1 MTFQIR
7 PDGIMDPFGKYLNPL
22 TGTQYTPQYYF
33 NANKLKEDG
42 KLDGWTK
49 FKPWIDRLEILRK
62 IHNNNIVLVKI
73 PPGTGKTVIIPKL
86 LLHYFGY
93 QKKVICTTPRK
104 ATTSSAGEYSA
115 ACLDVPLYQVDEK
128 GVYYKNPEIKGK
140 QENRYDT
147 GMRIVGYK
155 HSSKNMSNNDTI
167 LLFTTDGTVKQMLL
181 QGNDSNLSQ
190 YGGVIVDE
198 VHERSVNIDVV
209 IALLLDIVKRR
220 PDFKVIFMSATID
233 ENQFIDYFKKIG
245 LGKNYSLYILDAL
258 EPPYKRT
265 IKPVLKSIN
274 QSNFMDIVFQKIN
287 EILKDPKT
295 INGDILAFVTSEAET
310 QKMVK
315 RINNNLKEYPL
326 NGKPYAIAYT
336 KNISDVD
343 ANIAT
348 KKNTLLTINPTAD
361 AQNGFSRKVIIATN
375 VVESS
380 VTFEDPIKFVIESG
394 LAFEKIYDAKNY
406 CYKTGKFYVSQASIE
421 QRCGRTGRTC
431 DGECIQL
438 YTTDQFKNLKKFTD
452 PKILLEDFTPELL
465 NIICLPMNR
474 TLPKGLEFL
483 SRMVQEPKTYQP
495 ALIRAYKNLLN
506 MDLINS
512 TGNITPLGEICSS
525 FNKFDIKI
533 GKMCIA
539 GYYLGCMEYVMMLGA
554 ILREVLSYEDVFI
567 KPLGADEDP
576 VLEKQYQ
583 DKIKKISNP
592 LGDHIT
598 LLQIYYLWS
607 KSNSTDRI
615 AFSNNYGLNNRK
627 LQNIETA
634 YKELI
639 KTIEKL
645 IPQIAN
651 LNLFELPPQMAQYGG
666 SIMSKSHE
674 YIHNGGAI
682 LNNDTGDT
690 GDTGDSDSDD
700 SDTNDILGDDISGEY
715 ELMMGGFDGLFDN
728 NKPNMKLEKDNNAS
742 KSNGKSYKK
751 FFQNNNTNFDVLYRN
766 SKFSGGYNTIPI
778 KRTGIKTKK
787 SQTSGNIYNSKTNA
801 RTRSKEYTQSGGG
814 DHNKALENEKIA
826 KRYEKI
832 MNLISLEGLKSKV
845 IPAFIGYQD
854 ELYDRIIM
862 ALFYGF
868 SNNIAS
874 YTGNGKKY
882 NVKFSPLKAT
892 ISGSSFDFVN
902 KTPNLVIYHE
912 FTNMITP
919 GKEDSKL
926 NLITEINALH
936 IGMFLDVNEIIK
948 KI

>member
-22 TGTQYTPQYYF
+22 TGTPYTPQYYF
-33 NANKLKEDG
+33 HANKLKDNG

-49 FKPWIDRLEILRK
+49 FKPWVDRLEILRK
-62 IHNNNIVLVKI
+62 IHNNNIVLIKI

-93 QKKVICTTPRK
+93 QKKVICTTPRQ

-115 ACLDVPLYQVDEK
+115 ACLDVPLYQIDEK
-128 GVYYKNPEIKGK
+128 GEYYKNLEIKGK

-147 GMRIVGYK
+147 GLRIVGYR
-155 HSSKNMSNNDTI
+155 HGAKNMSNNDTL

-181 QGNDSNLSQ
+181 QGSDPNLSQ
-190 YGGVIVDE
+190 YGGVVVDE

-233 ENQFIDYFKKIG
+233 ENQFVDYFKKIG
-245 LGKNYSLYILDAL
+245 LGKTYSIYMLDAPEL
-258 EPPYKRT
+258 PYKRI
-265 IKPVLKSIN
+265 IKPELKRIN
-274 QSNFMDIVFQKIN
+274 QSTFMDIIFQKIN
-287 EILKDPKT
+287 SILKNPKT
-295 INGDILAFVTSEAET
+295 IKGDILAFVTSESET

-326 NGKPYAIAYT
+326 DGKPYAIAYS
-336 KNISDVD
+336 KKISDIE

-348 KKNTLLTINPTAD
+348 KKNTLQSINPTAD
-361 AQNGFSRKVIIATN
+361 APNGFSRKVIIATN

-380 VTFEDPIKFVIESG
+380 VTFEDPITFVIESG

-438 YTTDQFKNLKKFTD
+438 YTSDQFKNLKQFTD
-452 PKILLEDFTPELL
+452 PKILLEDFTTELL

-474 TLPKGLEFL
+474 TLQKGLEFL
-483 SRMVQEPKTYQP
+483 SRMIQEPKTYQP
-495 ALIRAYKNLLN
+495 TLIRAYKNLLN
-506 MDLINS
+506 MDLIDS
-512 TGNITPLGEICSS
+512 TGNITPLGDICSN

-539 GYYLGCMEYVMMLGA
+539 GYYLGCMEYVMMLGS
-554 ILREVLSYEDVFI
+554 ILREVLSYEDIFI

-607 KSNSTDRI
+607 ISSDRRG
-615 AFSNNYGLNNRK
+615 FSNNYGLDNKK
-627 LQNIETA
+627 LENIESA

-639 KTIEKL
+639 RTVEKL
-645 IPQIAN
+645 MPQIVN

-666 SIMSKSHE
+666 SNIAKSTE
-674 YIHNGGAI
+674 DNHNNIPSGG
-682 LNNDTGDT
+682 NMWYD
-690 GDTGDSDSDD
+690 DSSDD
-700 SDTNDILGDDISGEY
+700 SDTGDILGDNISKDY
-715 ELMMGGFDGLFDN
+715 ELMLGGFDGLFNN
-728 NKPNMKLEKDNNAS
+728 NKPNIKLETDNNAG
-742 KSNGKSYKK
+742 KSNGKSNKK

-778 KRTGIKTKK
+778 KRIGIKTKK
-787 SQTSGNIYNSKTNA
+787 SQASGNIYNSKNNA
-801 RTRSKEYTQSGGG
+801 RTRSKEYTNIGGG
-814 DHNKALENEKIA
+814 EHNKALENEQRA

-868 SNNIAS
+868 SNNMAS
-874 YTGNGKKY
+874 YTGNGDKY
-882 NVKFSPLKAT
+882 NVKFSNLKAS
-892 ISGSSFDFVN
+892 ISGSSFEFLN
-902 KTPNLVIYHE
+902 KTPNLIIYHE

-926 NLITEINALH
+926 SLITEITALH